1 MIGGRTG
8 TSAQRS
14 DRDRRRS
21 APVWLLLT
29 SAALASTALSSSG
42 CASRGNVEALEAQ
55 LRQTQDSL
63 RHSEQRMAKVQSEL
77 DLAHREKELL
87 RQQMTAANGPSSS
100 GLPEQT
106 QALARIS
113 GLSINRLMS
122 GGKDQDGDQADEAL
136 QLIVAPHDADG
147 DLVKVAGQMEIEA
160 YDMSRTG
167 EDKRVG
173 RWVFDS
179 GEARKHW
186 HSGFLSSGFQFHLPW
201 EQTPGGKEI
210 LVHARLVTS
219 DGRQFDTNQTINV
232 RPGLAAAPG
241 RIVPPAQL
249 QQVSQAKLA
258 PLSAMPRRSRV
269 TTPDEV
275 QTVSV
280 EAGPVSVGRAQLDFL
295 EDVTV
300 EDIDGKPALGAK
312 PSPWASKDTSPP
324 AAPEGD
330 ARPVPPPRDVEP
342 GPAPAAPPST
352 APWKKVSAEASAPP
366 RVAPPKDAKPLAPAG
381 ETRPFPR
388 GLSTTSD
395 NWTDE
400 TIPVLR

>member
-8 TSAQRS
+8 TSTHRS
-14 DRDRRRS
+14 DRDRRRF
-21 APVWLLLT
+21 APVFALLT
-29 SAALASTALSSSG
+29 SAALGSTALSSSG
-42 CASRGNVEALEAQ
+42 CASRGNVDALEAQ

-87 RQQMTAANGPSSS
+87 RQQMTAVNGPSS
-100 GLPEQT
+100 GALPEQT

-113 GLSINRLMS
+113 GLSINKLMS
-122 GGKDQDGDQADEAL
+122 GGQDQDGDQTDEAL

-201 EQTPGGKEI
+201 EQSPGGKEI

-241 RIVPPAQL
+241 RIVPPPHL

-258 PLSAMPRRSRV
+258 PLSAMPRRSKV
-269 TTPDEV
+269 AKADEV

-280 EAGPVSVGRAQLDFL
+280 ESESVSVGRAELDFL
-295 EDVTV
+295 DEITV
-300 EDIDGKPALGAK
+300 EDVDARPAVDTK
-312 PSPWASKDTSPP
+312 PSPWARKDASPIASAEP
-324 AAPEGD
+324 D

-342 GPAPAAPPST
+342 DPAPAAPPST
-352 APWKKVSAEASAPP
+352 APWKKAAAVDSAPP
-366 RVAPPKDAKPLAPAG
+366 KVAPPKDAKPLTPAG

>member
-14 DRDRRRS
+14 NRDRRRS
-21 APVWLLLT
+21 APLWLLLT
-29 SAALASTALSSSG
+29 SAALASSALSSSG

-77 DLAHREKELL
+77 DLAHREKEVL

-300 EDIDGKPALGAK
+300 EDIDAKPALGAK

-342 GPAPAAPPST
+342 DPAPAAPPST
-352 APWKKVSAEASAPP
+352 APWKKAPAEASAPP
-366 RVAPPKDAKPLAPAG
+366 RVAPAKDAKPLAPVG

>member
-8 TSAQRS
+8 TSAYRS

-21 APVWLLLT
+21 APVLTLLA

-42 CASRGNVEALEAQ
+42 CASRGNVEALEAR

-87 RQQMTAANGPSSS
+87 QQQMTAANGPSS
-100 GLPEQT
+100 GALPEQT

-113 GLSINRLMS
+113 GLSINKLMS

-160 YDMSRTG
+160 YDLSRNG

-201 EQTPGGKEI
+201 EQHPGGKEI

-219 DGRQFDTNQTINV
+219 DGRQFDTNQTIHV

-241 RIVPPAQL
+241 RIAPPAHL

-258 PLSAMPRRSRV
+258 PLPAMPRRSKGD
-269 TTPDEV
+269 TPDEV
-275 QTVSV
+275 QTVSI
-280 EAGPVSVGRAQLDFL
+280 ETESVSVGRAQLDFL
-295 EDVTV
+295 EEITV
-300 EDIDGKPALGAK
+300 EDVDAKPAAEAK
-312 PSPWASKDTSPP
+312 PSPWAKAAVSP
-324 AAPEGD
+324 APSREGD
-330 ARPVPPPRDVEP
+330 ARPVPPPRDVESD
-342 GPAPAAPPST
+342 PAPPAPPST
-352 APWKKVSAEASAPP
+352 APWKKASADVSAPP
-366 RVAPPKDAKPLAPAG
+366 KVAPAKDAKPLEPAG

-388 GLSTTSD
+388 GLSATSD

>member
-21 APVWLLLT
+21 APLWLVLT
-29 SAALASTALSSSG
+29 SAALASSALSSSG
-42 CASRGNVEALEAQ
+42 CASRGNVDALEAQ

-77 DLAHREKELL
+77 DLAHREKEVL
-87 RQQMTAANGPSSS
+87 RQQMTAANGPSS
-100 GLPEQT
+100 GALPEQT

-113 GLSINRLMS
+113 GLSINKLMS

-201 EQTPGGKEI
+201 EQSPGGKEI

-232 RPGLAAAPG
+232 RPGLAAATPA
-241 RIVPPAQL
+241 RIVP
-249 QQVSQAKLA
+249 
-258 PLSAMPRRSRV
+258 RRISSR
-269 TTPDEV
+269 
-275 QTVSV
+275 
-280 EAGPVSVGRAQLDFL
+280 
-295 EDVTV
+295 
-300 EDIDGKPALGAK
+300 
-312 PSPWASKDTSPP
+312 
-324 AAPEGD
+324 
-330 ARPVPPPRDVEP
+330 
-342 GPAPAAPPST
+342 
-352 APWKKVSAEASAPP
+352 
-366 RVAPPKDAKPLAPAG
+366 
-381 ETRPFPR
+381 
-388 GLSTTSD
+388 
-395 NWTDE
+395 
-400 TIPVLR
+400 

>member
-1 MIGGRTG
+1 M
-8 TSAQRS
+8 
-14 DRDRRRS
+14 
-21 APVWLLLT
+21 LT
-29 SAALASTALSSSG
+29 SAALASAALSSSG

-77 DLAHREKELL
+77 DLAHREKEVL

-300 EDIDGKPALGAK
+300 EDIDAKPALGAK
-312 PSPWASKDTSPP
+312 PSPWASKDTSPT

-342 GPAPAAPPST
+342 DPAPAAPPST
-352 APWKKVSAEASAPP
+352 APWKKAPAEASAPP
-366 RVAPPKDAKPLAPAG
+366 RVAPAKDAKPLAPVG